1 MVGQRTKNE
10 RTHFYSYFRY
20 YNWDVCNVYDMW
32 GRQMDDLL
40 KRTVITTQDDL
51 TKADLIDFWTWVC
64 SKAERMGFEV
74 RQKENP
80 TDTKKEYI
88 KKITG

>member
-1 MVGQRTKNE
+1 
-10 RTHFYSYFRY
+10 
-20 YNWDVCNVYDMW
+20 
-32 GRQMDDLL
+32 MDDLL

-74 RQKENP
+74 KQKETTSDP
-80 TDTKKEYI
+80 KAEYI
-88 KKITG
+88 EKITG

>member
-1 MVGQRTKNE
+1 
-10 RTHFYSYFRY
+10 
-20 YNWDVCNVYDMW
+20 
-32 GRQMDDLL
+32 MDDLL

-80 TDTKKEYI
+80 KKKDNEE
-88 KKITG
+88 

>member
-1 MVGQRTKNE
+1 MVGQRSKGK
-10 RTHFYSYFRY
+10 RTPLYTIIWN
-20 YNWDVCNVYDMW
+20 YNWYVHYVYGLW

-40 KRTVITTQDDL
+40 KRTIITTQDDL

-74 RQKENP
+74 KQKESP
-80 TDTKKEYI
+80 DPKSEYI